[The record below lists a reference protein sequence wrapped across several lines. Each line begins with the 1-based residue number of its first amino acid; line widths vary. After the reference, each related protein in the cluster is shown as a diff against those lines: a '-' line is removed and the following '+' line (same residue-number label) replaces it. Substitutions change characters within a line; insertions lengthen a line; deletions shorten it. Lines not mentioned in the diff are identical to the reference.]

1 MILARDVVLE
11 TEASLLGNDNLVA
24 MDSKAKFIEGV
35 LGTDGAQALKKVSAI
50 SPALENALLP
60 RTIIAWLNI
69 SARGDFEGELPG
81 VANTYLSFKK
91 NDQSYS
97 GVVSIEDENYSFT
110 NASLYHLAAS
120 IAVALGADGDQV
132 DPALRNRD
140 LVNLGKSIETLAK
153 ARVVVRELKN
163 RKAEPPGAQAAPQ
176 AQGAPQTAMPGQKQS
191 PQVRPP
197 AAKPPALKPPKGPK
211 TSIPKLPSLKMA
223 MSEAGKECGI
233 CGLPQFKGNVFT
245 GCLCFRDLAKS
256 TTVTTE
262 GSTFILDFGREWDRE
277 SLSVFLETVNGR

>member
-1 MILARDVVLE
+1 
-11 TEASLLGNDNLVA
+11 

-35 LGTDGAQALKKVSAI
+35 LGNDGAQALRKVAAI
-50 SPALENALLP
+50 SPVLENALLP
-60 RTIIAWLNI
+60 RTIIAWLSIN
-69 SARGDFEGELPG
+69 ARGDFEGELPG
-81 VANTYLSFKK
+81 VTNTYLSFKK
-91 NDQSYS
+91 YDQSYS
-97 GVVSIEDENYSFT
+97 GIVTIDDENYSFN

-176 AQGAPQTAMPGQKQS
+176 KQGAPQAAMPGQKQ
-191 PQVRPP
+191 PAQKQVPP
-197 AAKPPALKPPKGPK
+197 PKPPGIKPPKGPK

-223 MSEAGKECGI
+223 MSEAGKKCGI
-233 CGLPQFKGNVFT
+233 CGGTQFKGNAFT

-256 TTVTTE
+256 VTVKTE
-262 GSTFILDFGREWDRE
+262 GSNFVLDFGREWDRE